1 MRERYLELLSKEY
14 PDIKSAAV
22 EIINLKAILS
32 LPKGTEYFF
41 SDLHGEHQAFIY
53 MLKSASGVIREKID
67 WLFGKSTLKERD
79 ELATLICN
87 PEVILGRKKY
97 ETDFN
102 EWCRVTIYKLI
113 EVCRSTSS
121 KYTRSKVRK
130 RLPKGFDYIM
140 DELLHAEDDENKAY
154 YYSEI
159 INSLIDTSMA
169 EDFICELCFTISRMA
184 VDRLHIVGDLFDRGP
199 HPDLIAEYL
208 VHYDNVDFQW
218 GNHDVVWMGAAAGH
232 WSCIANVLRMNVS
245 YNNFDMLEIGYGINL
260 RPLSAFA
267 SEVYADDDCEFFR
280 PKQFEQNKYD
290 PVDMQLAAKMHKA
303 IAVIQFKLDEQL
315 IMRHPEF
322 GMKNRLILHTFDQK
336 TGTVEIEGKRYE
348 LRDKNLPTVKKGHE
362 NELTPEEYEL
372 MKRLSAAFVS
382 SEKLQRHI
390 KFLFSHGSMYSCFNG
405 NLLYHGCVP
414 MDEDGNFLSLDF
426 GEGAFCGK
434 RLYDYLESR
443 VRRAYFMP
451 SSYYDADI
459 MWYMWCGSVSPLFAK
474 NKMTTFERCFIA
486 DKATHKETA
495 NQYYKKIGDPE
506 ICNRIITEFGLDP
519 ETAHIINGHIPVKSK
534 EGESPVRAGGKLFVI
549 DGGMAKSYQGTTG
562 IGGYTLI
569 YNSRYI
575 AIAEH
580 KPYVFDSDDEA
591 AVQPLPKI
599 QKIENMK
606 ERVLVR
612 DTDDGALL
620 KNRIDELNQL
630 IEAYK
635 MGIIKERQ

>member
-1 MRERYLELLSKEY
+1 MRERFLELLSKEY

-67 WLFGKSTLKERD
+67 WLFGKHTLRERD
-79 ELATLICN
+79 ELATLVCN
-87 PEVILGRKKY
+87 PEVVLSRKRY
-97 ETDFN
+97 EPDFQ
-102 EWCRVTIYKLI
+102 EWCRANIYKLI

-130 RLPKGFDYIM
+130 RLPQGFDYIM
-140 DELLHAEDDENKAY
+140 DELLHAEDDENKAF

-159 INSLIDTSMA
+159 INSLIDTDMA
-169 EDFICELCFTISRMA
+169 EEFICTLCETISKMA
-184 VDRLHIVGDLFDRGP
+184 VDRLHIVGDVFDRGP
-199 HPDLIAEYL
+199 HPDLIMDYL
-208 VHYDNVDFQW
+208 IRYDNVDFQW

-267 SEVYADDDCEFFR
+267 AEMYGDDNCEFFR
-280 PKQFEQNKYD
+280 PKLFEQNKYD
-290 PVDMQLAAKMHKA
+290 PVDIQLASKMHKA
-303 IAVIQFKLDEQL
+303 IAIIQFKLDEQL
-315 IMRHPEF
+315 IMRHPEY
-322 GMKNRLILHTFDQK
+322 GMENRLILHTYDPE

-348 LRDKNLPTVKKGHE
+348 LRDKNLPTVIKGHE
-362 NELTPEEYEL
+362 NELTEEEYEL
-372 MKRLSAAFVS
+372 MKRLSAAFLS

-390 KFLFSHGSMYSCFNG
+390 KFLFSHGNMYTCFNG

-414 MDEDGNFLSLDF
+414 MDEDGSFLPLDLT
-426 GEGAFCGK
+426 EGTFRGRA
-434 RLYDYLESR
+434 LYDYLESR
-443 VRRAYFMP
+443 VRKAFFVP

-459 MWYMWCGSVSPLFAK
+459 MWYMWCGKVSPLFAK

-495 NQYYKKIGDPE
+495 NAYYKFIKEEEVCKKIIGEFGMDPE
-506 ICNRIITEFGLDP
+506 S
-519 ETAHIINGHIPVKSK
+519 AHIINGHIPVKSK
-534 EGESPVRAGGKLFVI
+534 DGESPVRANGKLFVI

-569 YNSRYI
+569 YNSRYM

-591 AVQPLPKI
+591 AVQPMPKI
-599 QKIENMK
+599 QKVDYMK
-606 ERVLVR
+606 DRVMVR
-612 DTDDGALL
+612 DTDDGADL
-620 KNRIDELNQL
+620 KTRIDDLKLL

>member
-97 ETDFN
+97 ESDFN